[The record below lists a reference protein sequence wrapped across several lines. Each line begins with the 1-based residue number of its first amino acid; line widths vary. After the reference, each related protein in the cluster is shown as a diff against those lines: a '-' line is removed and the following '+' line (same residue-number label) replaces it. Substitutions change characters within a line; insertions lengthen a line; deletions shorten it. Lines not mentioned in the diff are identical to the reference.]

1 MEPDTFQLS
10 LCYTGATNAVCRWP
24 YAKRALVKNNKGALG
39 VDRIDA
45 ARLTMD
51 TNILED
57 FLRLAETHNF
67 SRAAADRHITQ
78 PAFSRRIQVLEDY
91 VGAELID
98 RSQSPIQLTAAGL
111 SFEASARELLEQ
123 LQAAKDNARAFDSS
137 DKFHVNLAFS
147 NSVITSYLPTIF
159 STLVNRVESF
169 RVSAYTDNTEHCVDS
184 LVSGE
189 SHFLSAMYSD
199 DVPLPEKLTQF
210 PYAVLSH
217 TCLMPVSQPLPDG
230 GPRYALDPRADSPLP
245 FFTYSKGSY
254 LLQVVD
260 AFLEKKLDE
269 SLLNV
274 VLQCNYSDGLIGL
287 VTAGHG
293 IAWLPKYAIR
303 NELKNGTLVAAAD
316 PDWNIPMEYR
326 MYGKGPFS
334 PLVDDIIEDLK
345 TSIER
350 EE

>member
-10 LCYTGATNAVCRWP
+10 LCYTGGTNAVCRWP
-24 YAKRALVKNNKGALG
+24 YAKRALVKNNK
-39 VDRIDA
+39 DA
-45 ARLTMD
+45 ARPDRIYAARINMD

-57 FLRLAETHNF
+57 FLKLAETHNF
-67 SRAAADRHITQ
+67 SRAAAERNITQ
-78 PAFSRRIQVLEDY
+78 PAFSRRIQVLEEY

-111 SFEASARELLEQ
+111 SFETSARKLLEQ
-123 LQAAKDNARAFDSS
+123 LQTAKDDARALDSS
-137 DKFHVNLAFS
+137 DNFHVNLAFS

-159 STLVNRVESF
+159 SALVDRVESF
-169 RVSAYTDNTEHCVDS
+169 RVDAYTDNTGHCIDS

-199 DVPLPEKLTQF
+199 DVPLPEKLTKF
-210 PYAVLSH
+210 PYAVLSR
-217 TCLMPVSQPLPDG
+217 TCLMPVSQPLKDG
-230 GPRYALDPRADSPLP
+230 SPRYSLDPHADSPLP
-245 FFTYSKGSY
+245 FFTYSEGSY

-260 AFLEKKLDE
+260 GFLEKRLDQ

-287 VTAGHG
+287 VVAGHG
-293 IAWLPKYAIR
+293 IAWLPQYSIR
-303 NELKNGTLVAAAD
+303 NELGSGTLVAAAD
-316 PDWNIPMEYR
+316 ADWNIPMEYR

-334 PLVDDIIEDLK
+334 PLVNDIIEDLK
-345 TSIER
+345 AAIER
-350 EE
+350 GE